1 MRRMLAVAVVSAM
14 LLCAGIAGRAAGL
27 DQERAD
33 AVAELRALAAQSHSA
48 AQRTDYLEG
57 AVDRAEQDAVDRA
70 AVLELR
76 PAFVAELAALTAALG
91 GAEGKVDT
99 ATHRASALST
109 QQTVLAEKTDPA
121 TVTAATATI
130 NALTAKV
137 GSEVAS
143 WDAVQLAQYAGPDGP
158 PWATSGP
165 DGYARVR
172 TALDRVGGAGVG
184 LYESSSCAAW
194 DRTGLREQQRVHQVP
209 RRHRGVG
216 RGAAELGDGAR
227 ARAHLSVPRLG
238 VHDLVVGVRLD
249 VRVRSG
255 VPGELHG
262 RGPRVSGF
270 GRLRRRPAGVGLRD
284 LGRRGAVTASSR
296 GQATGVVVSI
306 AARSGRRIARQ

>member
-184 LYESSSCAAW
+184 LYESSSCAGGTAPACANSNGYIKYRADIAEW
-194 DRTGLREQQRVHQVP
+194 DE
-209 RRHRGVG
+209 
-216 RGAAELGDGAR
+216 
-227 ARAHLSVPRLG
+227 
-238 VHDLVVGVRLD
+238 
-249 VRVRSG
+249 
-255 VPGELHG
+255 
-262 RGPRVSGF
+262 
-270 GRLRRRPAGVGLRD
+270 GRLNWAMAHELAHIYQFRVWGSMTSSSAYDSMFGSDPEFLANCMAVVRGYPGSVGCD
-284 LGRRGAVTASSR
+284 GDQQAWASGIWVGAV
-296 GQATGVVVSI
+296 Q
-306 AARSGRRIARQ
+306 